1 MQRRYFELIELARVC
16 SRQAQTTQTEQV
28 ARMLRRMARQYLQEA
43 AKLDGGKVPDIGLIC
58 LKQAR
63 QGHANLPRSSRMVA
77 FVYRCPSTSLR
88 VQGWVADDPSERDG
102 KSYEA
107 VTCLICARI
116 HLVNPK
122 TGKVLLGEGD
132 DGQSADRRRPDA
144 SPQQILGA
152 TTWRRRRDD
161 EVREGLRAA
170 SADARCAV
178 MRARVA
184 LAEAIKVLEV
194 PKKIERALSAPQ
206 IERPPTSAA
215 PQADRAPAP
224 APP

>member
-1 MQRRYFELIELARVC
+1 MQRYYELIELARVC

-28 ARMLRRMARQYLQEA
+28 ARTLRRMARQYLQEA
-43 AKLDGGKVPDIGLIC
+43 AKLDGGKVPDIGLTC

-88 VQGWVADDPSERDG
+88 IQGWVADDPSERDE

-122 TGKVLLGEGD
+122 TGKVCW
-132 DGQSADRRRPDA
+132 AR
-144 SPQQILGA
+144 A
-152 TTWRRRRDD
+152 TTDIP
-161 EVREGLRAA
+161 L
-170 SADARCAV
+170 ADAGPMHLRNRYSGRQLGGGVAMTKCASGSAP
-178 MRARVA
+178 RARM
-184 LAEAIKVLEV
+184 
-194 PKKIERALSAPQ
+194 
-206 IERPPTSAA
+206 
-215 PQADRAPAP
+215 ADLP
-224 APP
+224 